1 MVGRLSPPGDRRV
14 RMSRPTAFAPGSVV
28 SSAARRRLV
37 AALGFGWVGVAGLG
51 YLWQF
56 REILALLPTLWR

>member
-1 MVGRLSPPGDRRV
+1 
-14 RMSRPTAFAPGSVV
+14 MSRPTAFAPGSVV

>member
-1 MVGRLSPPGDRRV
+1 
-14 RMSRPTAFAPGSVV
+14 MSRPTAFAPGSVP

-37 AALGFGWVGVAGLG
+37 AALGFGWVGAAGLG

-56 REILALLPTLWR
+56 RDLLALLPTAWR